1 MCDRKDFTFMR
12 YLGLDL
18 GTKTLGVAITD
29 KTRTLA
35 SFLKVIRFNSEDYL
49 YAADEIIKI
58 INEYEITKI
67 ALGLPKNMNNTLGFA
82 SERSLKFKEI
92 LESKVNIPIVLVDE
106 RLTSKE
112 AENILISGDMRRD
125 RRKKV
130 IDGIAATIILETF
143 LNMEGKHE

>member
-1 MCDRKDFTFMR
+1 MCSRKDFTFLS

-143 LNMEGKHE
+143 LNMEDKHE

>member
-1 MCDRKDFTFMR
+1 MR

-143 LNMEGKHE
+143 LNMEYQHE

>member
-1 MCDRKDFTFMR
+1 MR

-35 SFLKVIRFNSEDYL
+35 SFLKVIRFSSEDYL

-112 AENILISGDMRRD
+112 AENILISGDMRRKKK
-125 RRKKV
+125 KKV

>member
-1 MCDRKDFTFMR
+1 MR

>member
-1 MCDRKDFTFMR
+1 MR

-35 SFLKVIRFNSEDYL
+35 SFLKVIRFSSEDYL